1 MTWPSK
7 KGNMVVVRVN
17 GSGKTTMSKVLT
29 GAYLASSGSVSYDG
43 QDMKA
48 LKRNS
53 LYRHISLVTQD
64 FVQTTSPCGKILASA
79 I

>member
-1 MTWPSK
+1 
-7 KGNMVVVRVN
+7 MVVVGVN

-29 GAYLASSGSVSYDG
+29 GAYLASSGTVSYDG

-64 FVQTTSPCGKILASA
+64 FVHLQLHHAGKYWHQRFEPYKR
-79 I
+79 